1 MDYEVDGSW
10 VVGVGERGEVGG
22 EEFGYFEGGIDGE
35 AVLEGLFGGGFVVS
49 ERLWLL
55 KVW

>member
-1 MDYEVDGSW
+1 MDYEVDGGW

-22 EEFGYFEGGIDGE
+22 EEFGYFEGGVDGE
-35 AVLEGLFGGGFVVS
+35 AVLEGLFVVS

>member
-22 EEFGYFEGGIDGE
+22 EEFGYFEGGVDGE